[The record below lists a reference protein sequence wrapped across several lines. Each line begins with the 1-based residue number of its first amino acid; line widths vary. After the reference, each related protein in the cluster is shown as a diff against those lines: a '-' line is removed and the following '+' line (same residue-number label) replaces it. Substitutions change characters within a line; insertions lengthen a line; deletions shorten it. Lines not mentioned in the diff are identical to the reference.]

1 MGFLGEKNAQ
11 SRLLILPTF
20 WLFNFQRVAVEVRGE
35 GGRTDVTLCLHAATD
50 QTFASAIFIDSDFC
64 LTSGQCSRHGR
75 EVRCPGIV

>member
-1 MGFLGEKNAQ
+1 MGG
-11 SRLLILPTF
+11 
-20 WLFNFQRVAVEVRGE
+20 GG
-35 GGRTDVTLCLHAATD
+35 GGRTDVTLCLHTATD